1 MSHER
6 KPSMYTGMVQVKMGL
21 PNLNGQKFAAEV
33 VVKNIPAKGNNVL
46 RSDQPAEHVYR
57 IGGIWHD

>member
-6 KPSMYTGMVQVKMGL
+6 KPSVYTVMVQMEIRL

-33 VVKNIPAKGNNVL
+33 AVKNIPAKGNNVL
-46 RSDQPAEHVYR
+46 RSGAASRAR
-57 IGGIWHD
+57 I

>member
-6 KPSMYTGMVQVKMGL
+6 KPSVYTVMVQMKIGL

-33 VVKNIPAKGNNVL
+33 VVKNIPTKGNNVL
-46 RSDQPAEHVYR
+46 RSGTASRAR
-57 IGGIWHD
+57 I